1 MKNKEMT
8 TQELIDFLNLME
20 WTELR
25 FFVFTSQRCY
35 VNKVFEIRLEEDS
48 RYRTELIS
56 IFLLKYLASMQLL
69 DRLFEEYPDKDEHLT
84 YDDIEW
90 EGSSANEDYDG
101 IISYLGNG
109 MWEVG

>member
-35 VNKVFEIRLEEDS
+35 VNKVFEMRLEEDS

-56 IFLLKYLASMQLL
+56 IFLLKYLATIQL
-69 DRLFEEYPDKDEHLT
+69 
-84 YDDIEW
+84 
-90 EGSSANEDYDG
+90 
-101 IISYLGNG
+101 
-109 MWEVG
+109 

>member
-35 VNKVFEIRLEEDS
+35 VNKVFEIVL
-48 RYRTELIS
+48 
-56 IFLLKYLASMQLL
+56 
-69 DRLFEEYPDKDEHLT
+69 
-84 YDDIEW
+84 
-90 EGSSANEDYDG
+90 
-101 IISYLGNG
+101 
-109 MWEVG
+109 